1 MSCSVIIDEVLNIYA
16 PVNATASSQKLSGG
30 PIWAPVD
37 GMKSST
43 NDLTWISLASP
54 RSWWRMEF
62 PVRRAISSVVIHP
75 KKLNVDE
82 RAAMN
87 GFVVYIGDSP
97 VGNGSSNAICGKP
110 WVAIETSVIIV
121 NCSIN
126 VFGKYL
132 YVAGADVSS
141 AMLYLSEIS
150 VYECQGSRSDVSL

>member
-1 MSCSVIIDEVLNIYA
+1 MLTCTVIIDEVLNIYG
-16 PVNATASSQKLSGG
+16 PVNVIASSQRHFGG

-43 NDLTWISLASP
+43 NDLTWISLPSP

-75 KKLNVDE
+75 KSLSDTE
-82 RAAMN
+82 RARMN
-87 GFVVYIGDSP
+87 GFVVYIGDSS

-110 WVAIETSVIIV
+110 WEAVSTSVIIV

-126 VFGKYL
+126 MFGKYL
-132 YVAGADVSS
+132 YVAGADVSN
-141 AMLYLSEIS
+141 AVLYLSDIS
-150 VYECQGSRSDVSL
+150 VYEC